1 MDGPSTTP
9 TSWSSLELPLKK
21 LLYNNRT
28 SVSAAI
34 SSLLATMTAFPLDS
48 IKSRLQVNKY
58 DSVMDCVKKTYVEEG
73 PKGFYRGIAIP
84 MFTITIVRTLSF
96 TIYNDTKHLLHQRQM
111 VASSSVRDIA
121 LSGLAGGMSSG
132 FLISVGSCAFE
143 LVKIRSQLESAIAA
157 KQGRPLQDITTWR
170 GAKEIISSHGLKG
183 LYFGFNLH
191 CLRDTLGTGI
201 YFLGY
206 DTARFFSEK
215 KIDEIEY
222 RRSLDPDSD
231 HGFLLPRSALPFLCG
246 STCGVTS
253 WFIIYPL
260 DVVKSR
266 LQRDALASSIV
277 VSDSTS
283 SQQNSMNNRQQ
294 QIRSTSTPKNS
305 FGFRAAFELF
315 KQLISKSNGGGIR
328 VLYSGLSISA
338 FRSFF
343 QHGVM
348 WTILERVRNQIQVSC
363 ET

>member
-1 MDGPSTTP
+1 MDGPAKTMTP
-9 TSWSSLELPLKK
+9 GSSLELSLKK
-21 LLYNNRT
+21 MLYHHRT

-34 SSLLATMTAFPLDS
+34 SSMLATMAAFPLDS
-48 IKSRLQVNKY
+48 IKSRLQVNRY

-84 MFTITIVRTLSF
+84 MLTITIVRTLSF
-96 TIYNDTKHLLHQRQM
+96 TIYNDTKQFLHQRQL
-111 VASSSVRDIA
+111 VSSFSARDIA

-157 KQGRPLQDITTWR
+157 KQSRPLKNINTWQ
-170 GAKEIISSHGLKG
+170 GAREIISSHGLKG
-183 LYFGFNLH
+183 LYYGFNLH
-191 CLRDTLGTGI
+191 CLRDTLGTGL

-206 DTARFFSEK
+206 DTARFFAEK

-222 RRSLDPDSD
+222 RRSLEPTSD
-231 HGFLLPRSALPFLCG
+231 YGFVLPRSALPFLCG

-277 VSDSTS
+277 TTNSTHH
-283 SQQNSMNNRQQ
+283 SQSMNGQQ
-294 QIRSTSTPKNS
+294 ARLSTTKNS
-305 FGFRAAFELF
+305 FGFKAAFHLF
-315 KQLISKSNGGGIR
+315 QQLISKSNGGGIK

-348 WTILERVRNQIQVSC
+348 WTILESVRNQIKLSC

>member
-1 MDGPSTTP
+1 MDGTSNAM
-9 TSWSSLELPLKK
+9 TSWSSLQTPVKK
-21 LLYNNRT
+21 TLYHHRT

-34 SSLLATMTAFPLDS
+34 SSMLATMAAFPLDS

-84 MFTITIVRTLSF
+84 MLTITIVRTLSF
-96 TIYNDTKHLLHQRQM
+96 TIYNDTKQFLHHRQL
-111 VASSSVRDIA
+111 VSTPSARDIA
-121 LSGLAGGMSSG
+121 LSGLAGGAASG

-157 KQGRPLQDITTWR
+157 KQGRPLKDINTWR
-170 GAKEIISSHGLKG
+170 GAREIVSSHGLKG

-191 CLRDTLGTGI
+191 CLRDTLGTGL

-206 DTARFFSEK
+206 DTARFFAEK

-222 RRSLDPDSD
+222 RRSLEPTSD
-231 HGFLLPRSALPFLCG
+231 YGFVLPRSALPFLCG

-266 LQRDALASSIV
+266 LQRDALTSAIV
-277 VSDSTS
+277 TTS
-283 SQQNSMNNRQQ
+283 SPHNTQAMNGQPS
-294 QIRSTSTPKNS
+294 RSSLTRNS
-305 FGFRAAFELF
+305 FGFKAAFDLF
-315 KQLISKSNGGGIR
+315 QQLINKSNGGGIR

-348 WTILERVRNQIQVSC
+348 WTILESVRNQIQVSC
-363 ET
+363 QT

>member
-1 MDGPSTTP
+1 MDGPSKTV
-9 TSWSSLELPLKK
+9 TSWSTLELK
-21 LLYNNRT
+21 LRKILYHHRT

-34 SSLLATMTAFPLDS
+34 SSMVATMAAFPLDS

-58 DSVMDCVKKTYVEEG
+58 DSVVDCVKKTYVEEG

-84 MFTITIVRTLSF
+84 MLTITIVRTLSF
-96 TIYNDTKHLLHQRQM
+96 TIYNDTKQFLHQRQL
-111 VASSSVRDIA
+111 VSTSSARDIA

-157 KQGRPLQDITTWR
+157 KQNRPLKDINTWR
-170 GAKEIISSHGLKG
+170 GAREIISSHGLKG

-191 CLRDTLGTGI
+191 CLRDTLGTGL

-206 DTARFFSEK
+206 DTARFFAEK

-222 RRSLDPDSD
+222 RRSLDSNSEY
-231 HGFLLPRSALPFLCG
+231 GFVLPRSALPFLCG

-277 VSDSTS
+277 TTHPTHNSH
-283 SQQNSMNNRQQ
+283 SMNGQQ
-294 QIRSTSTPKNS
+294 TRLPTTSNS
-305 FGFRAAFELF
+305 FGFKAAWDLF
-315 KQLISKSNGGGIR
+315 RQLINKSNGGGIK

-348 WTILERVRNQIQVSC
+348 WTILESVRNQIKISC